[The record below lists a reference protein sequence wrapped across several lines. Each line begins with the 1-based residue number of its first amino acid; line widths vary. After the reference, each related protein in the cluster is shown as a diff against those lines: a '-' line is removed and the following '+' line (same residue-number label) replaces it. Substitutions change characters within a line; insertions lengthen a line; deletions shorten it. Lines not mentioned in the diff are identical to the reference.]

1 MAVVHHKVLVA
12 VEVQEALVEHKLQV
26 RVMHQEL
33 VVLVH
38 LHGQEIVH

>member
-33 VVLVH
+33 AVPVH